1 MQQKRDTMDYAKQ
14 IKENMKK
21 TGGVITS
28 KEVRDSNIPTI
39 YLTRM
44 AEAGEII
51 RADRG
56 IYILPDGDYDEYY
69 FFHKRYKV
77 AIFSYVSALHL
88 HQFTDIIPEEIEI
101 TVYKGYNPHRIS
113 GIVKVR
119 YVTKAIYNLGVTEC
133 KTVFGNTVKVYDL
146 ERTICDFVKNRNE
159 IETELFSKTIN
170 KYVRDKNKDLN
181 KLYEYSKKMKIYE
194 KVKEI
199 LEIVYE

>member
-1 MQQKRDTMDYAKQ
+1 MDYAKQ
-14 IKENMKK
+14 IKEKMKK
-21 TGGVITS
+21 RSGIITS
-28 KEVRDSNIPTI
+28 KEVNDSDIPTI

-44 AEAGEII
+44 VEKGEII

-77 AIFSYVSALHL
+77 AVFSYVSALYL

-101 TVYKGYNPHRIS
+101 TVYRGYNPHRIA
-113 GIVKVR
+113 GNVR
-119 YVTKAIYNLGVTEC
+119 VHYATKSIHNLGVTER
-133 KTVFGNTVKVYDL
+133 KTIFGNTVKVYDL
-146 ERTICDFVKNRNE
+146 ERTVCDLVKDRDE

-181 KLYEYSKKMKIYE
+181 KLYAYSKQMKIYE
-194 KVKEI
+194 KVREI
-199 LEIVYE
+199 LEVVYE